1 MEAFHPR
8 GVTDAE
14 AVVYSQANPST
25 SLIVMRI
32 AIIGG
37 GPGGLLTAYLLRQGV
52 AAPLDVTLFEST
64 DRLGGKVVT
73 ARFETA
79 PVPYEAGAAELYDY
93 SLIGPDP
100 LRELIRD
107 LGLSTKPLHGKT
119 VVMDGQILR
128 TSDDIGRHLGPG
140 ALAALEDFRRL
151 ARQLISPADYYESD
165 WRQHNEDPLAIQRL
179 HQLLET
185 VPNRAARRYLSVLV
199 HSDLATEPH
208 QTSALYGLHNFLMNE
223 PDYMRLYIIEDGI
236 EALTRELARRIRQRV
251 LLRHRVSR
259 VEPMGK
265 GAYRVLARHEGKTV
279 EDQFDAVIVA
289 LPNNWIPSIE
299 WCGTLAEPMAV
310 HHARY
315 DHPAHYLR
323 VSLLFERPFWR
334 DQVNESYFILDA
346 FGGCCVYDETS
357 RTSETFWNGEAGGPF
372 GVLGWLLAGEAAL
385 SLSNLADCDL
395 IDLMLDS
402 LPWENAR
409 EMLLEGR
416 VHRWVGSVNGLPSGY
431 PALEPELRHVPDGE
445 RNPRV
450 LVVGDYLF
458 DSTLN
463 GVFDSAE
470 LAVATMVDLSGQ
482 PQVGIVDSGAV
493 SHAAR

>member
-1 MEAFHPR
+1 VR
-8 GVTDAE
+8 V
-14 AVVYSQANPST
+14 
-25 SLIVMRI
+25 

-37 GPGGLLTAYLLRQGV
+37 GPGGLLTAYLLRQGA
-52 AAPLDVTLFEST
+52 AAPLDITLFEST
-64 DRLGGKVVT
+64 DRLGGKIFT

-79 PVPYEAGAAELYDY
+79 SVPYEAGAAELYDY

-107 LGLSTKPLHGKT
+107 LGLSTKPLHGKS

-128 TSDDIGRHLGPG
+128 NSDDIGRHLGPE

-151 ARQLISPADYYESD
+151 ARQLISPTDYYESD
-165 WRQHNEDPLAIQRL
+165 WRQHNEDPIAIQRL

-185 VPNRAARRYLSVLV
+185 VPTEAARRYLSVLV
-199 HSDLATEPH
+199 HSDLGTEPH

-223 PDYMRLYIIEDGI
+223 PDYMQLYTIEDGI
-236 EALTRELARRIRQRV
+236 GALACELARRIGQGV
-251 LLRHRVSR
+251 LLGHRVSR
-259 VEPMGK
+259 VEPMGE
-265 GAYRVLARHEGKTV
+265 GTYRVRARHRGKTV
-279 EDQFDAVIVA
+279 EEQFDAVIVA

-299 WCGTLAEPMAV
+299 WCGTLAKPMAA
-310 HHARY
+310 HHTRY
-315 DHPAHYLR
+315 DYAAHYLR

-334 DQVNESYFILDA
+334 DQVNESYFLLDA

-357 RTSETFWNGEAGGPF
+357 RTGEAAAPF

-385 SLSNLADCDL
+385 SLSNLADCEL

-402 LPWENAR
+402 LPCWENAR
-409 EMLLEGR
+409 NMLLEGR

-431 PALEPELRHVPDGE
+431 PALKPELGHMPDRE

-470 LAVATMVDLSGQ
+470 LAVATMLDLSDQ
-482 PQVGIVDSGAV
+482 PHFMRARWTASRIFKLTGEATSRNHHHP
-493 SHAAR
+493 SAACRNHCRDRRAFCAALA